1 MVGFVGLHYKEKKS
15 QEIEISF
22 NITHWLEIMNLK
34 SIQYT
39 ESKENDFRIIWYNL
53 IYIYLDDVFGLWQ
66 IRHICTMSSSVTY
79 RNRAT
84 LNTMQCKMFYQKIDT
99 QTERILTL
107 LNKNVSIKFLWFWK
121 INWLLM
127 YIFLHNT
134 VKLFSVFKT
143 SS

>member
-15 QEIEISF
+15 QEVEISF

-84 LNTMQCKMFYQKIDT
+84 LNTMQCKMFYQKIET

-121 INWLLM
+121 INWLFM

-143 SS
+143 

>member
-15 QEIEISF
+15 QEVEISF

-39 ESKENDFRIIWYNL
+39 ESKENDFRINWYNL

-84 LNTMQCKMFYQKIDT
+84 LNTMQCKMFYQKIET

-121 INWLLM
+121 INWLFM

-143 SS
+143 

>member
-15 QEIEISF
+15 QEVEISF

-39 ESKENDFRIIWYNL
+39 ESKENDFRINWYNL
-53 IYIYLDDVFGLWQ
+53 IYIYLDNVFGLWQ

-84 LNTMQCKMFYQKIDT
+84 LNTMQCKMFYQKIET

-107 LNKNVSIKFLWFWK
+107 LNKNVSIQFLWFWK
-121 INWLLM
+121 NYWLFM
-127 YIFLHNT
+127 YIFFYIT
-134 VKLFSVFKT
+134 Q
-143 SS
+143 

>member
-15 QEIEISF
+15 QEVEISF

-39 ESKENDFRIIWYNL
+39 ESKENDFRINWYNL

-79 RNRAT
+79 RNWAT
-84 LNTMQCKMFYQKIDT
+84 LNTMQCKMFYQKIET

-121 INWLLM
+121 NYWLFM
-127 YIFLHNT
+127 YIFFLHNT
-134 VKLFSVFKT
+134 VKLFNVFKT
-143 SS
+143 

>member
-15 QEIEISF
+15 LEVEISF

-34 SIQYT
+34 SIHYT

-121 INWLLM
+121 INWLFM
-127 YIFLHNT
+127 YIFLHIT

-143 SS
+143 